1 MWRTEASRFPAV
13 LVLLGLALAAP
24 LVAYTGTARSV
35 VAIWNSSNTFAH
47 GYAIVPVTLWLVWQ
61 RRSQLA
67 ALALAPYWPALVLL
81 ALLGSAWF
89 AADLADVQVARQYAL
104 AAMLPVTVLAVL
116 GKTVARALAFP
127 LAFIMLAVPFGES
140 LIPPLID
147 LTADFTVNALVATGI
162 PVLREGTQF
171 TIPSGRWSVVEAC
184 SGVRYLIASLSLGFL
199 FAHLNY
205 RSRVRQVVFVLL
217 SAVVPLVANVVRAYG
232 IVMIG
237 HLSGNTL
244 AVGIDHFIYG
254 WIFFGFVMFLL
265 FWIGSRWREDAPAS
279 APDTV
284 SGMAHPARHRLPA
297 QAGVALAAAV
307 IAVAAPPL
315 AFDAA
320 LAGAPARAADFSRLR
335 LAWREADSITAWRPA
350 FSGAT
355 VQLHGAYGAG
365 TQRSGLSILYYRD
378 QRRAGV
384 KLISS
389 ANRLADPN
397 AGWWQLSQERHVEQF
412 GPRVLELRES
422 IVGDGSHK
430 LLVWSWYWIAGQTT
444 ASDYAGKVYQAR
456 ALLTRGRDDGAALL
470 VYAPFD
476 EDPAQARHT
485 LRAFVGEHLAPIEAA
500 LAANLEE

>member
-1 MWRTEASRFPAV
+1 MRPNESGRFPAV
-13 LVLLGLALAAP
+13 LVLLGVALAAP
-24 LVAYTGTARSV
+24 LVVYTGTARSV
-35 VAIWNSSNTFAH
+35 VAVWNSSNTFAH
-47 GYAIVPVTLWLVWQ
+47 GYAIVPVTLWLIWQ
-61 RRSQLA
+61 RRRQLE
-67 ALALAPYWPALVLL
+67 ALPVAPFWPALLLL

-116 GKTVARALAFP
+116 GKAVARALAFP
-127 LAFIMLAVPFGES
+127 LAFIMLAVPFGDA

-184 SGVRYLIASLSLGFL
+184 SGVRYLIASISLGFL

-205 RSRVRQVVFVLL
+205 RSRVRQAVFVLL
-217 SAVVPLVANVVRAYG
+217 SAVVPIVANVVRAYG

-254 WIFFGFVMFLL
+254 WIFFGIVMFLL
-265 FWIGSRWREDAPAS
+265 FWIGSFWREGTAAPNAAAAETPAPGARRLAPA
-279 APDTV
+279 A
-284 SGMAHPARHRLPA
+284 
-297 QAGVALAAAV
+297 VALAAAL

-320 LAGAPARAADFSRLR
+320 LADASVRAADLGRLS
-335 LAWREADSITAWRPA
+335 LAWQETDSVTAWRPA
-350 FSGAT
+350 YSTASA
-355 VQLHGAYGAG
+355 QLHRSYRAG
-365 TQRSGLSILYYRD
+365 PQHAGLSVLYYQD

-389 ANRLADPN
+389 VNRLADPN
-397 AGWWQLSQERHVEQF
+397 AGWWQLSQVAHVEQF
-412 GPRVLELRES
+412 GPRILELREAVLS
-422 IVGDGSHK
+422 DGSQK

-456 ALLTRGRDDGAALL
+456 ALLTSGRDDGAALL
-470 VYAPFD
+470 AYARFD
-476 EDPAQARHT
+476 EDPEQARAT
-485 LRAFVGEHLAPIEAA
+485 LRAFVDANLAPIEAA
-500 LAANLEE
+500 LSATLEE

>member
-1 MWRTEASRFPAV
+1 MWPIESGRFPVV
-13 LVLLGLALAAP
+13 LVLLGVALAAP
-24 LVAYTGTARSV
+24 LAAYTGTARSV
-35 VAIWNSSNTFAH
+35 VAVWNSSDTFAH

-61 RRSQLA
+61 RRRQLDS
-67 ALALAPYWPALVLL
+67 LPVAPYWPALLLL

-116 GKTVARALAFP
+116 GKEVARSLAFP
-127 LAFIMLAVPFGES
+127 LAFIMLAVPFGDA

-184 SGVRYLIASLSLGFL
+184 SGVRYLIASISLGFL

-205 RSRVRQVVFVLL
+205 RSRVRQAVFVLL
-217 SAVVPLVANVVRAYG
+217 SAVVPIVANVVRAYG

-254 WIFFGFVMFLL
+254 WIFFGIVMFLL
-265 FWIGSRWREDAPAS
+265 FWIGSRWREEAPVPQAAGVDAPEPGARS
-279 APDTV
+279 LAP
-284 SGMAHPARHRLPA
+284 AAA
-297 QAGVALAAAV
+297 ALAAALV
-307 IAVAAPPL
+307 AVAAPPL

-320 LAGAPARAADFSRLR
+320 LARAPARTADLARLV
-335 LAWREADSITAWRPA
+335 LAWPQADSVTAWRPA
-350 FSGAT
+350 YSRAST
-355 VQLHGAYGAG
+355 QLHRAYRAG
-365 TQRSGLSILYYRD
+365 GRHAGLSVLYYQD

-389 ANRLADPN
+389 VNRLADPN
-397 AGWWQLSQERHVEQF
+397 DGWWQLSQAARVEQF
-412 GPRVLELRES
+412 GPRSLELRES
-422 IVGDGSHK
+422 VVSDGSAR
-430 LLVWSWYWIAGQTT
+430 LLVWSWYWIGGQTT
-444 ASDYAGKVYQAR
+444 ANDYTGKVYQAR

-470 VYAPFD
+470 AYARFD
-476 EDPAQARHT
+476 EDPEEARTT
-485 LRAFVGEHLAPIEAA
+485 LRAFVGANLAPVEAA
-500 LAANLEE
+500 LSATLEE